1 MTSIQVMKNFDT
13 DLQLSDLR
21 AVLTLLEAGTVT
33 RAAERMGMSQ
43 SALSYKIER
52 LRRQFGDPLFVRV
65 GNRMAPTPL
74 VVRLAEPATQVLR
87 IFETD
92 IQGPARFDPATTDRV
107 FRIGVNEI
115 GAIVLLPRLV
125 RRLAEVAPH
134 ARITQLQVE
143 PAGLAAAL
151 ESGEMDLAAGY
162 VARADHN
169 LKQRLL
175 YRRDYVCIA
184 AREHPRV
191 GRRISFAAFFR
202 EGQIQSPGI
211 PLTNAWVSRQL
222 GETGLKPPPI
232 MLTQNVAAIPFI
244 VAASDLL
251 ALVPREVYELFSPIA
266 TIKTVALPTAIP
278 PVVVHEY
285 WHPRMTGDPANQ
297 FFREFVYRVARE

>member
-1 MTSIQVMKNFDT
+1 MTSIQGMKNIDN

-21 AVLTLLEAGTVT
+21 AVLTLLDAGTVT

-52 LRRQFGDPLFVRV
+52 LRQQFGDPLFVRV

-74 VVRLAEPATQVLR
+74 VVRLAEPAMQVLR

-92 IQGPARFDPATTDRV
+92 IQGPAHFDPATSERV
-107 FRIGVNEI
+107 FCIGVNEI

-125 RRLAEVAPH
+125 QRLAEVAPH
-134 ARITQLQVE
+134 ARITQVQVE

-151 ESGEMDLAAGY
+151 ESGAMDLVAGY
-162 VARADHN
+162 VAQADHN

-175 YRRDYVCIA
+175 YQRDYVCIA
-184 AREHPRV
+184 ARDHPRV
-191 GRRISFAAFFR
+191 GRRIGFEAFFS

-211 PLTNAWVSRQL
+211 PLTNAWVQRQL
-222 GETGLKPPPI
+222 NETGLKPPPI
-232 MLTQNVAAIPFI
+232 MLTQNVAAMPFI
-244 VAASDLL
+244 VAASNLL

-266 TIKTVALPTAIP
+266 AIKTVALPTVIP

-285 WHPRMTGDPANQ
+285 WHPRMTGDPANR
-297 FFREFVYRVARE
+297 FFRDFVYTVARE